1 MEMEKPHNARKSGVR
16 KINGNP
22 EPCDPDG
29 GGPPTAL
36 RTKTIN

>member
-1 MEMEKPHNARKSGVR
+1 MEMEKPYTARKSGVR

-22 EPCDPDG
+22 EGDD

-36 RTKTIN
+36 RAKTIN